1 MTEKPF
7 WISRIEKA
15 WEEASIVWL
24 AGDDDSGE
32 GIRKAGL
39 NRGKGHGSRVRELL
53 ESCNRRPS
61 CRQALVSGTEKDK
74 AGSTPT
80 RIFAQ
85 LLRKGRL
92 PPKSDNVKISGSR
105 IFCDLGARNT
115 NLFQSQKWWCSAIRF
130 YTPILW
136 LTRDNGSIVD
146 LVIENF
152 SFNGG

>member
-53 ESCNRRPS
+53 EWQPTAIV
-61 CRQALVSGTEKDK
+61 QAS
-74 AGSTPT
+74 PC
-80 RIFAQ
+80 
-85 LLRKGRL
+85 LR
-92 PPKSDNVKISGSR
+92 D
-105 IFCDLGARNT
+105 
-115 NLFQSQKWWCSAIRF
+115 
-130 YTPILW
+130 
-136 LTRDNGSIVD
+136 
-146 LVIENF
+146 
-152 SFNGG
+152 